1 MGLESLRVSEFITLT
16 QKDSIA
22 KQLDQSEIG
31 IFIKSQININNIF
44 LNAIKK
50 GVLEQRKNQFF
61 NLTLVRLESSLNLY
75 NFLEEFADF

>member
-61 NLTLVRLESSLNLY
+61 NLSLVRLESSLNLY